1 MHPSPNVSSQSRIL
15 APKWGTHH
23 FWEIHIC
30 RAAPLSINAILPICE
45 GLVAARMTLCAV
57 VNTSHP
63 HIPETHQ
70 ESRMKA
76 FVGWRLIKDFGLEM
90 RCGRVRL
97 TLFFPLH
104 NSNFLYRIENVVCY
118 PFRTA
123 TLVDNETIEGQIGE
137 GCWLPCSGHTISSTG
152 PSVSPFRDFLAS
164 IQCPSLNSVCL

>member
-1 MHPSPNVSSQSRIL
+1 MSHPNRGFL

-30 RAAPLSINAILPICE
+30 GAAPLCINAIMPIYE

-63 HIPETHQ
+63 HICTIDTSGKSH
-70 ESRMKA
+70 ESLCRLKA
-76 FVGWRLIKDFGLEM
+76 DEAS
-90 RCGRVRL
+90 GREVA
-97 TLFFPLH
+97 TKMSTEDNSFFPLH
-104 NSNFLYRIENVVCY
+104 NCNFLYPIENVVCP

-137 GCWLPCSGHTISSTG
+137 GCSVLP
-152 PSVSPFRDFLAS
+152 
-164 IQCPSLNSVCL
+164 